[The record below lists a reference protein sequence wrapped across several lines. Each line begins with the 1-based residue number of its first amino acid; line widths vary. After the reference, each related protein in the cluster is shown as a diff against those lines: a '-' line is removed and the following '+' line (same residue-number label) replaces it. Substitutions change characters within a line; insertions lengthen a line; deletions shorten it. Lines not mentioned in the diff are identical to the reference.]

1 MLADKGKHF
10 MKRSHWLLFALILL
24 AAGCGGG
31 QARIATQFVPETPTP
46 RSTPLPT
53 VATPPPPGAESNPI
67 ALYVPNPGSGRTLRA
82 LETAA
87 AALEAGLT
95 ETANLAVDVRVV
107 DVQAEAVAAL
117 CASGR
122 GQAAAA
128 WLNGVGYAIALES
141 GCGAAAL
148 QVERGAGRTASTGVG
163 VRLIANRALNLQEVS
178 ALSGRAFCRVSVDD
192 FYTWLVPSLMLRAA
206 GVDPA
211 SLQSVVDV
219 GDAGAVISSVA
230 AGRPCAAG
238 GVNAVDYA
246 DLADSDARA
255 NIVELG
261 QQVVVPYAILTLP
274 PELPLG
280 ARTALVE
287 GLQSLALNPET
298 RDTLETLLN
307 MNRLISAS
315 ASDFAAF
322 MTFMRSTG
330 IDLRAAGDA

>member
-1 MLADKGKHF
+1 
-10 MKRSHWLLFALILL
+10 MKRSHWLLFGLLLL

-31 QARIATQFVPETPTP
+31 QTRVVTQFVPETPTP

-53 VATPPPPGAESNPI
+53 VATPPSPGDESNPI
-67 ALYVPNPGSGRTLRA
+67 ALYILNPGSGRTLRA
-82 LETAA
+82 LEQAA
-87 AALEAGLT
+87 TALEASLA
-95 ETANLAVDVRVV
+95 ETANLTVDVRVV

-122 GQAAAA
+122 GQVAAA

-141 GCGAAAL
+141 GCGTAAL
-148 QVERGAGRTASTGVG
+148 QVERGTGRTASTGVG
-163 VRLIANRALNLQEVS
+163 VRLIANRNLNVTEVS
-178 ALSGRAFCRVSVDD
+178 ALSGRTFCRVNVDD

-219 GDAGAVISSVA
+219 GDASAVISGVA

-238 GVNAVDYA
+238 GVNAVDFT
-246 DLADSDARA
+246 DLSDSDTRA

-280 ARTALVE
+280 ARTALIE
-287 GLQSLALNPET
+287 GLQSLALDPET
-298 RDTLETLLN
+298 QDTLETLLN

-315 ASDFAAF
+315 ASDFSAF
-322 MTFMRSTG
+322 VAFMRSTG
-330 IDLRAAGDA
+330 VDLRAAGDA